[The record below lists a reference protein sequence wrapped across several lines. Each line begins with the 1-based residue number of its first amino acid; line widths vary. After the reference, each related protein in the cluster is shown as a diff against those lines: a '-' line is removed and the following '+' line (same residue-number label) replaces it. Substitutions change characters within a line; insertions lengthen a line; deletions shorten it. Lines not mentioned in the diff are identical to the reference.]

1 MNEVLTLEKE
11 ARSILREVLNEKDLA
26 IEELT
31 RQII

>member
-1 MNEVLTLEKE
+1 MNEVLTLDQE
-11 ARSILREVLNEKDLA
+11 ARSILREVLKEKDLA

>member
-1 MNEVLTLEKE
+1 MNEVLTLDKE
-11 ARSILREVLNEKDLA
+11 ARSILREVLHEKDLA